1 MKSRLWPEHGRRAT
15 FWGALSARFFMI
27 SYVFLLGAVAAF
39 GIAFAIVAS
48 SKPEVV
54 EALKKA
60 GVGNGEALSALAVGL
75 TVVATGWVLL
85 AAMVRPNFGGGRS
98 FLVRTKSL
106 ISEAMVRV
114 SREKT
119 RERDMDG
126 WRNQIIRETYAQ
138 VMEQQERG
146 LLCPNC
152 KGRDVGYKES
162 A

>member
-1 MKSRLWPEHGRRAT
+1 MT
-15 FWGALSARFFMI
+15 LSVRFFMI
-27 SYVFLLGAVAAF
+27 AYVFLLGAVAAF
-39 GIAFAIVAS
+39 GIAFALVAS

-54 EALKKA
+54 EALKKG

-75 TVVATGWVLL
+75 TVVVTSWLMV
-85 AAMVRPNFGGGRS
+85 AALVRPNHGGGRS
-98 FLVRTKSL
+98 FLARTKSL
-106 ISEAMVRV
+106 LAEAAVRG
-114 SREKT
+114 SRRKT

-126 WRNQIIRETYAQ
+126 WRNQIVRETYAQ

-152 KGRDVGYKES
+152 KGRDAGYKKS